1 MVVMAGGGAE
11 VCGIGD
17 SGVGGGHGDAYG
29 VGTGCGG
36 AGAGG
41 SRGASAGVVVRG
53 AACGAYSF
61 IPLFVG
67 CCLFYL
73 FICLL
78 FVLFICLFV
87 CLFIFLRP
95 CSRYL
100 WRRKYNS
107 NRILERLQRQRLPQ
121 RWRLLQMVNFFAI
134 HR

>member
-53 AACGAYSF
+53 AALIRLS
-61 IPLFVG
+61 LF
-67 CCLFYL
+67 
-73 FICLL
+73 
-78 FVLFICLFV
+78 LFV
-87 CLFIFLRP
+87 CLFV
-95 CSRYL
+95 CS
-100 WRRKYNS
+100 
-107 NRILERLQRQRLPQ
+107 
-121 RWRLLQMVNFFAI
+121 FF
-134 HR
+134 